1 MKRIGIALLLAAAA
15 ACSSNHSHDH
25 PPPDAGMT
33 PPDAPAPPPDSP
45 PAATFTSFV
54 LDLVQHQTADNT
66 APVPYA
72 QFQSLPDN
80 DGSNGSAYSSLFP

>member
-1 MKRIGIALLLAAAA
+1 MKRIALALVLAAAAA
-15 ACSSNHSHDH
+15 ACSSNHHEQR
-25 PPPDAGMT
+25 PPDAGMT
-33 PPDAPAPPPDSP
+33 PPDAPTPPDGP

>member
-1 MKRIGIALLLAAAA
+1 VKRIAVAILLAAAAA
-15 ACSSNHSHDH
+15 ACSSHHDQ
-25 PPPDAGMT
+25 PPPDAGMQP
-33 PPDAPAPPPDSP
+33 PPDAPTPPPDGP

-66 APVPYA
+66 TPVPYA
-72 QFQSLPDN
+72 QFQALPDD